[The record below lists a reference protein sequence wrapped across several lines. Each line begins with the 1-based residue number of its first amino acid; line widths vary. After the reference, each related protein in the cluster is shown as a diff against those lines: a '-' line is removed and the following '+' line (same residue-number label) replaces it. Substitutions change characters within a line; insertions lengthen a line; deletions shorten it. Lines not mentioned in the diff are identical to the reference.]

1 MAGAGKVVVVTG
13 ASRGVGYGIGK
24 ELATRM
30 PGATTNLTTRQPQL
44 ENLDNILRRDIGV
57 AAGELFLLIG

>member
-30 PGATTNLTTRQPQL
+30 PGATTYLTTRQPQL